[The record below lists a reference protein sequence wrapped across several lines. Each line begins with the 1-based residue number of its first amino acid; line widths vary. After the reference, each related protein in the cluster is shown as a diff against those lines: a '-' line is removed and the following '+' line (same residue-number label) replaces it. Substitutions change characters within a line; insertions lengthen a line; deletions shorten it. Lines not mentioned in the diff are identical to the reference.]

1 MRLAVIGSR
10 NFEDYT
16 TAKVILDELQ
26 KDIGFD
32 RIVSGGAN
40 GADSLAEKYAWEND
54 IELAIF
60 VPEWDKHG
68 KGAGF
73 IRNVEI
79 WDNADYGVAFWDGR
93 SAGTAHSF
101 KIAAKQKKRLFVF
114 NNLKNDFYEV

>member
-1 MRLAVIGSR
+1 MRLAVVGSR
-10 NFEDYT
+10 NFTDYT

-26 KDIGFD
+26 KDIGFT

-60 VPEWDKHG
+60 VPDWSIG
-68 KGAGF
+68 KQAGF

-79 WDNADYGVAFWDGR
+79 WDNSDYGVAFWDGK
-93 SAGTAHSF
+93 SKGTAHSF
-101 KIAAKQKKRLFVF
+101 KLAKKQKKRLFVF
-114 NNLKNDFYEV
+114 NNLLNDFYEV